1 MTSLDIGRVTAL
13 IEEVAAEEVL
23 PRFRALAKG
32 DVRRKPDGDLVTV
45 ADHACEARLTAA
57 LVEHMPGSIVVGEEA
72 AHAEPRLLRHLR
84 GAEPVWVIDPVD
96 GTTNFAEGRPYFA
109 VMVALV
115 RSGDTLAAWIHEPVH
130 ARTAVA
136 ERGAGAWMGSRRLKS
151 APAAPLDEMSG
162 TLHAGSH
169 GGPDLKRRVIALRER
184 LKALKSLRCAGAEY
198 LRLANGEMH
207 FTLFSRMLPW
217 DHAPGILIHRE
228 AGGLARTLDGRPY
241 DPAEFD
247 GPGLLMAPDAAS
259 WEALQAALLEA
270 A

>member
-1 MTSLDIGRVTAL
+1 MTSFDVPRVTAL

-32 DVRRKPDGDLVTV
+32 EVRRKPDGDLVTV

-57 LVEHMPGSIVVGEEA
+57 LPDLMPGSIVVGEEA
-72 AHAEPRLLRHLR
+72 AHADPRLLGLLR
-84 GAEPVWVIDPVD
+84 GVEPVWVIDPVD
-96 GTTNFAEGRPYFA
+96 GTSNFAEGRPYFA

-115 RSGDTLAAWIHEPVH
+115 CSGSTLAAWIHEPVH

-136 ERGAGAWMGSRRLKS
+136 EEGAGAWIGSRRLAV
-151 APAAPLDEMSG
+151 APVVPLTEMTG

-169 GGPDLKRRVIALRER
+169 GGPELRRRVVALRER
-184 LKALKSLRCAGAEY
+184 LKALKSLRCAGVEY
-198 LRLANGEMH
+198 LRLATGEMH

-228 AGGLARTLDGRPY
+228 AGGVARTLDGRPY

-259 WEALQAALLEA
+259 WRDLQAALERA